1 MLQLL
6 VQGQSYI
13 VALNSKYKG
22 IVCGVEEDA
31 PCAAVAFA
39 RSVPLYVYYV
49 EPLYNGLLKSTCRHV
64 RDASHRRQGVHFF
77 SYFWH
82 ELGL

>member
-1 MLQLL
+1 MTFSDTSVNFDVCGVEEDAPVLQLL
-6 VQGQSYI
+6 VQGQCYI

-39 RSVPLYVYYV
+39 RSVPLYVYYTK
-49 EPLYNGLLKSTCRHV
+49 PLIE
-64 RDASHRRQGVHFF
+64 DF
-77 SYFWH
+77 
-82 ELGL
+82 

>member
-39 RSVPLYVYYV
+39 RSVPLYVYYTK
-49 EPLYNGLLKSTCRHV
+49 PLIE
-64 RDASHRRQGVHFF
+64 DF
-77 SYFWH
+77 
-82 ELGL
+82 